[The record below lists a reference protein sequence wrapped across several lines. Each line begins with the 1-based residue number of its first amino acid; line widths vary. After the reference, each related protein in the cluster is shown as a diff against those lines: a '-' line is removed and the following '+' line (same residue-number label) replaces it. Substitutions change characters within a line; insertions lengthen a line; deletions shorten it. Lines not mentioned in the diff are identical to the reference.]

1 MKLTG
6 ETELGEAQG
15 DDADEPTAGVP
26 PLRANLESQAT
37 QWARADTVIRFPSKV
52 HNSTRMDAA
61 GCVRPRL
68 CPCCCDS
75 RHKTKQRLEDEIVP
89 LSVSET
95 RTRRSGL
102 HSAGAG
108 KHAVLPSPR
117 WRRLSGL
124 PPPSPSPSRALPS
137 APRFTPRCRFPA
149 SHRSPAAEHAAPA
162 SAAPPRTSPPLLP
175 PPPRTA
181 AR

>member
-1 MKLTG
+1 
-6 ETELGEAQG
+6 LGRRRATT
-15 DDADEPTAGVP
+15 PTAGVP

-52 HNSTRMDAA
+52 HYSTRMDAA

-75 RHKTKQRLEDEIVP
+75 RHKTKQRFEVEIVP